1 MWVKCGDWNIK
12 FFHATTSNRCR
23 KNRIEVLCDSGGR
36 WREDCEEV
44 EGIILEYFKEI
55 YSTSF
60 PVDFKASLGAVD
72 RRVSKE
78 MNEGL
83 LMEFREEEVWRALK
97 QIDPTKS
104 PGPNGMSPIFFQRY
118 WDIVG
123 P

>member
-1 MWVKCGDWNIK
+1 M
-12 FFHATTSNRCR
+12 
-23 KNRIEVLCDSGGR
+23 
-36 WREDCEEV
+36 

-60 PVDFKASLGAVD
+60 PVDFRASLRAVD

-97 QIDPTKS
+97 QMHPTKS
-104 PGPNGMSPIFFQRY
+104 PGPNCMSPIFFQRY